1 MIYERADRSFDRTK
15 ILQKG
20 LAAIQEFDAQ
30 VERRATLLRKM
41 IELNEP
47 AERIAWVSGELAS
60 YELHIDPPTILTM
73 SGDEIQRD
81 PGKLGW
87 ASPSSHQISIRMSE
101 CSCRI
106 AEVVAHEC
114 QHRKQMIEG
123 RFTQLL
129 GKGQSEPDAK
139 KYEQEFKRRFL
150 GDVRCSCR
158 TRLSVDYS
166 HLLNR

>member
-15 ILQKG
+15 ILQRG
-20 LAAIQEFDAQ
+20 LSDIREFDAQ
-30 VERRATLLRKM
+30 VERLATLLRKM

-60 YELHIDPPTILTM
+60 YELRIDPPTILTM
-73 SGDEIQRD
+73 SEDEIRRK
-81 PGKLGW
+81 PAIHGW
-87 ASPSSHQISIRMSE
+87 ASPSSHRISVRADL

-123 RFTQLL
+123 RFMQLL
-129 GKGQSEPDAK
+129 GKGQSEPDAEE
-139 KYEQEFKRRFL
+139 YQQGFKRRFL
-150 GDVRCSCR
+150 SGVRCSCR

>member
-1 MIYERADRSFDRTK
+1 
-15 ILQKG
+15 
-20 LAAIQEFDAQ
+20 
-30 VERRATLLRKM
+30 M

-60 YELHIDPPTILTM
+60 YELRIDPPTILTM
-73 SGDEIQRD
+73 SEDEIRRK
-81 PGKLGW
+81 PAIHGW
-87 ASPSSHQISIRMSE
+87 ASPSSHRISVRADL

-123 RFTQLL
+123 RFMQLL
-129 GKGQSEPDAK
+129 GKGQSEPDAESYQK
-139 KYEQEFKRRFL
+139 QFTERFL
-150 GDVRCSCR
+150 AGVRCACR

-166 HLLNR
+166 HLLSR